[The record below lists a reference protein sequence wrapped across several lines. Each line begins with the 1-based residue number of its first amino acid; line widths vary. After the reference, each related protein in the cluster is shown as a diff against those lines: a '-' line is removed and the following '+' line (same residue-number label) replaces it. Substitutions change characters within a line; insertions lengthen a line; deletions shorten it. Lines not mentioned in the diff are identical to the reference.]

1 MNKIAKLSEKSYAP
15 LISLLCVQL
24 CFGSLPTVGKI
35 VLQKLPALSLVGIRV
50 GMATLI
56 MVAIQVFKKDLWLKD
71 KKDYFT
77 LAVLSLFG
85 VSLNQLFFI
94 GGLSLTKASNS
105 ALLAVTIP
113 IFTLI
118 ISVILRTERLRTIK
132 VIGIFIALFGVLLL
146 IDPRKASFSSETTLG
161 DFMII
166 LNSLCYGIYVVS
178 SKETILKNGAI
189 KATAWIFCFGSLIC
203 VPLGLYSFS
212 DVNTDTLDTK
222 FWLMILHIGVI
233 CTALPYLLISWSLAR
248 VNPSTVAVFVY
259 LQPLIG
265 FSLAVIFLGEQFTQY
280 TIFAAVF
287 IFIGVFLATK
297 KYQTTFPPTIDE
309 TTL

>member
-1 MNKIAKLSEKSYAP
+1 MTNTNKITNKSNTPFFA
-15 LISLLCVQL
+15 LLCVQL

-35 VLQKLPALSLVGIRV
+35 VLQKIPALSLVGFRV
-50 GMATLI
+50 GIATLI
-56 MVAIQVFKKDLWLKD
+56 IVLIQVFKKDLWLKD
-71 KKDYFT
+71 KKDYYKF
-77 LAVLSLFG
+77 AILSLFG

-113 IFTLI
+113 IFALI
-118 ISVILRTERLRTIK
+118 ISVFLKTERLRKIK
-132 VIGIFIALFGVLLL
+132 IIGILIALFGVLLL

-166 LNSLCYGIYVVS
+166 INSFCYGIYVVT
-178 SKETILKNGAI
+178 SKETILKYGAI
-189 KATAWIFCFGSLIC
+189 KSTAWIFFFGSLIC

-212 DVNTDTLDTK
+212 SVNMNDLDWKT
-222 FWLMILHIGVI
+222 WAMVLHIGIV
-233 CTALPYLLISWSLAR
+233 CTTLPYLLISWSLAR

-265 FSLAVIFLGEQFTQY
+265 FSLAVLFLGEQFTQY
-280 TIFAAVF
+280 TIFAAIL
-287 IFIGVFLATK
+287 IFIGVYFATK
-297 KYQTTFPPTIDE
+297 KHQTNLPPIIDE